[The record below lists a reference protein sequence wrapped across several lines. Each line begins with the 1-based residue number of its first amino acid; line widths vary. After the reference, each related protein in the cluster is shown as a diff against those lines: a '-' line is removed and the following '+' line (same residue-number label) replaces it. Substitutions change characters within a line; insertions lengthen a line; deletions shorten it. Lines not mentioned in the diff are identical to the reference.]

1 MLLMYIQDF
10 MWILSKLKVY
20 IFFVL
25 IVLEKQFVAKQLQR
39 QFNIAIKYVNRE
51 IERKEGNSLNKK

>member
-20 IFFVL
+20 IFFEL

-51 IERKEGNSLNKK
+51 IERREGNSLNKK

>member
-10 MWILSKLKVY
+10 MWILLKLKVY
-20 IFFVL
+20 IFFEL

-39 QFNIAIKYVNRE
+39 QFNIVIKYVNRE
-51 IERKEGNSLNKK
+51 IERREGNSLNKK